1 MSSFSKNSA
10 HQLSTCDS
18 RLRRLFMEVIKIHD
32 CTIIEGYR
40 LPAKQLELYNAVPQR
55 SKVKHGNHNVS
66 PSMAVD
72 VAPYIKGRG
81 IPWPV
86 PGTKE
91 YIKNWMQFAYFNGI
105 VTAKAKELGINI
117 RAGIDWDRDH
127 DLSDQTF
134 TDAVHFEIVH
144 EHCSH

>member
-10 HQLSTCDS
+10 HQLSTCDY
-18 RLRRLFMEVIKIHD
+18 RLRHLFMEVIKLHD

-55 SKVKHGNHNVS
+55 SKVKHGNHNIF

-72 VAPYIKGRG
+72 VAPYLKGRG

-86 PGTKE
+86 VGSDT
-91 YIKNWMQFAYFNGI
+91 YIKDLCQFYYFAGI
-105 VTAKAKELGINI
+105 VHAKAKELGINI
-117 RAGIDWDRDH
+117 RGGHDWDRDH

-134 TDAVHFEIVH
+134 DDLVHWERV
-144 EHCSH
+144 E